1 MIATL
6 IGLILLGIT
15 TVAAEPQ
22 RVSPEEV
29 DKSMLGKKIA
39 VEGSVN
45 NLSRYKQHAFFQ
57 VNSVDAVMFG
67 YPGFIFNNETVV
79 LKGRVD
85 LYEGDLQV
93 VGSKI
98 KIKN

>member
-1 MIATL
+1 
-6 IGLILLGIT
+6 LLGIT
-15 TVAAEPQ
+15 TVSAEPQ
-22 RVSPEEV
+22 KVSPEEV

-45 NLSRYKQHAFFQ
+45 NLSRYNQHAFFQ
-57 VNSVDAVMFG
+57 IGSVDAVMFS
-67 YPGFIFNNETVV
+67 YQGFIFNNEKVRMT
-79 LKGRVD
+79 GRVD

-98 KIKN
+98 EIKN